1 MADAAAAAGS
11 LALLFSVLANVDLV
25 KVAGE
30 RATVAAPAVVPGL
43 DFSVVVVA
51 AAVDLSFCAFFNDL
65 STMIFGLPLTGD
77 DDVEFDF
84 GASGVEEVDD
94 LDAPW
99 GEVDAEGC
107 SLAVA
112 VESLLLLTAF
122 LFTSDVSRSLTTI
135 FSLVLSDFS
144 VKSSFSCSESDFSCS
159 EDTTNIYVNSFL
171 GASYL
176 FQRFFLSHDKEN
188 QIIYMYNYNKIIYRY
203 YEA

>member
-65 STMIFGLPLTGD
+65 STMIFGLPLTG
-77 DDVEFDF
+77 EN
-84 GASGVEEVDD
+84 EVDD

-159 EDTTNIYVNSFL
+159 EETTNIYVNSFL
-171 GASYL
+171 GAGHL